1 MQLTMYYSLTVTR
14 KFFDETAIVT
24 DGDQSRF
31 PRHRQD
37 QGGISQSTPVDDA
50 RADQRRPSVEHIGK
64 SAAHELNNALTSVL
78 GWTQIARGDGLDPER
93 RARALGAVEM
103 GVRRAMEIADRLR
116 DTGRLDVSGERR
128 SVRLD
133 GLVGDALELLAWRID
148 EGGICLDL
156 SLEEGGICLADPA
169 ELIRVFDNL
178 LRNAI
183 EAMPEGGLLRVST
196 ERSGGEIVV
205 AVEDS
210 GPGVPREA
218 AAQIFE
224 PFFTTKSRDERTN
237 GQSGLGLAVCREIVE
252 SHGGTID
259 LEAAPGGGARFS
271 VRLPIAGD
279 EGSPARRTEPPVRS
293 TFPPGIAV
301 LVVED
306 DQEVGEMIRTA
317 LMLRGA
323 RISVVDS
330 GEEAVDLCS
339 RERFEAAFV
348 DFTMRGLSGHDL
360 ARELKASRPEMP
372 IVYMSGVEVE
382 PGEHAVAFVKKPF
395 DLERVQLV
403 LAEVL
408 GVGPPAETHDGRR
421 TRRY

>member
-1 MQLTMYYSLTVTR
+1 MA
-14 KFFDETAIVT
+14 DE
-24 DGDQSRF
+24 DQGRS
-31 PRHRQD
+31 PRRGQEP
-37 QGGISQSTPVDDA
+37 GGISQSTSVDGGKV
-50 RADQRRPSVEHIGK
+50 DQRRPSVEHIGK

-103 GVRRAMEIADRLR
+103 GVRRAMEIASRLR

-133 GLVGDALELLAWRID
+133 EVVGDALELLAWQMD
-148 EGGICLDL
+148 EGGISLDL
-156 SLEEGGICLADPA
+156 SLEESGICLVDPA
-169 ELIRVFDNL
+169 ELTRVFDNL

-196 ERSGGEIVV
+196 ERAGGEIVV
-205 AVEDS
+205 VVEDS
-210 GPGVPREA
+210 GPGVSREVA
-218 AAQIFE
+218 ARIFE
-224 PFFTTKSRDERTN
+224 PFFTTKSRDDRTN

-259 LEAAPGGGARFS
+259 LDAAPGGGARFN
-271 VRLPIAGD
+271 VRLPVAGG

-306 DQEVGEMIRTA
+306 DQDVGEMIRTA
-317 LMLRGA
+317 LILRGA
-323 RISVVDS
+323 LISVVDS
-330 GEEAVDLCS
+330 GEEAVDICR

-348 DFTMRGLSGHDL
+348 DFSMRGLSGHDL
-360 ARELKASRPEMP
+360 ARELKAIRPEMP

-382 PGEHAVAFVKKPF
+382 RGEHAVAFVKKPF
-395 DLERVQLV
+395 DLERVQAV

-408 GVGPPAETHDGRR
+408 GIDSPILTPGDSRLS
-421 TRRY
+421 